1 MRHLPL
7 LAALLGLVPAAMA
20 AEPPLRFAPLPMVSQ
35 EAMVQEY
42 IGPVRYLEEKAG
54 RPIELVYTKD
64 YHSLI
69 ERFRRDEIDLAYVGP
84 LPYVM
89 LSHGLDA
96 AAPLVRFLES
106 DGRDSYTCALVVFG
120 NNPLPPGGM
129 SGKRLALPDPLSTC
143 GDVGMGAILG
153 QAGVPLRET
162 QRSYLDRHDA
172 VAMAVI
178 LDKADAGGL
187 KTAIARKYASLGLKI
202 VAESPPVPGFVLVAN
217 RHTVPAETR
226 RLLREGLLALHPR
239 DNPADA
245 ERMRGW
251 GGNMRHGAVTS
262 DETDFATLR
271 QQWTQ
276 TEMDR

>member
-1 MRHLPL
+1 MHRVPL
-7 LAALLGLVPAAMA
+7 LAALLGLIPAAMA

-54 RPIELVYTKD
+54 RAIKLVYTKD
-64 YHSLI
+64 YQELI

-89 LSHGLDA
+89 LSQGFDA
-96 AAPLVRFLES
+96 ATPLVRFLEP

-129 SGKRLALPDPLSTC
+129 RGKRLALPDPLSTC

-162 QRSYLDRHDA
+162 RRSHLDRHDA

-178 LDKADAGGL
+178 LDQADAGGL
-187 KTAIARKYASLGLKI
+187 KTSIARKYASLGLN
-202 VAESPPVPGFVLVAN
+202 VLTESPPVPGFVLVAN

-226 RLLREGLLALHPR
+226 RLLREALLDLHPR

-245 ERMRGW
+245 ELMRGW
-251 GGNMRHGAVTS
+251 GGNMRHGAVPSS
-262 DETDFATLR
+262 DTDFDTLR